1 MIKGVVKH
9 ANYCNDVIVMA
20 EGSRR
25 ALKKTKR
32 LPKLCRP
39 YYDLYF
45 EIYVNLQKLNKKS
58 ILVKQC

>member
-45 EIYVNLQKLNKKS
+45 EIYVKAK
-58 ILVKQC
+58 VE